1 MLPLN
6 SHPRR
11 LCIFSFHDD
20 RGVVDDYVTFLLREL
35 RQFVEKIVACVHG
48 DLAAGSEKKLLALV
62 DEVVMVPEAA
72 DRLAVFGQG
81 LELIGFDQERRY
93 DEVLLVDDTCFGP
106 LFPLDELFVS
116 MDGRAC
122 DFWGIT
128 ARPERTRDPFSGVSG
143 QPFSLDMNF
152 LAIRRALM
160 ESEIFRK
167 YWTHRELV
175 GKGGL
180 SDGALFASYFIQRG
194 FTCETYLNPDEY
206 GTAHPAIFDV
216 DETIRDR
223 NPFISRR
230 VFAAEPLLM
239 ERHAADLPRALRI
252 LGQASAYDQSLI
264 WRSVIRHA
272 QLRTINT
279 NAALTSV
286 LPDVRLKPD
295 GGTEAYGRIAVCVH
309 MYYTDMLDEILALA
323 DTIPGAYDFIAT
335 TDDDGKKTVIE
346 RAVAGRRNIANVIVR
361 VVAQNR
367 GRDMSALFIT
377 CRDLFLD
384 DRYDLVCRLHTKKS
398 PQVWAG
404 RANMFKRHM
413 FENLLNSPGF
423 TTNVMDM
430 FRDKPTI
437 GVAVPPLVHIAYPT
451 MGHVW
456 FVNRER
462 VQTLARD
469 LHIHVPFDPDTPV
482 GAFGGMFWFR
492 PKSLRKLF
500 LHPWKWADFDGEP
513 YPHDGSLGHALER
526 IICYTAQ
533 DAGYTTQQIISSHQA
548 AWTYAMLEYKLQKL
562 ASLLPFAD
570 FPAQVAFLSEWKKAG
585 YRPSRMAV
593 NMRLAVQPPTIRDAL
608 IELVLALR
616 RSFVRRFPR
625 VANILRPLYRRWK
638 NVLPS
643 TRDSDET

>member
-1 MLPLN
+1 MN
-6 SHPRR
+6 SCTRR

-20 RGVVDDYVTFLLREL
+20 RGVVDDYVVFLLGEL
-35 RQFVEKIVACVHG
+35 CRFVEKTVVYVHG
-48 DLAAGSEKKLLALV
+48 DLVAESEKILLALV
-62 DEVVMVPEAA
+62 DEVIIVPEAT
-72 DRLAVFGQG
+72 DRLAAFGQG
-81 LELIGFDQERRY
+81 LELIGFNQDSRY

-106 LFPLDELFVS
+106 LFPLEELFTS

-122 DFWGIT
+122 DFWGIV
-128 ARPERTRDPFSGVSG
+128 ARPERKPDLLSDVSG
-143 QPFSLDMNF
+143 QPFSLDLSF
-152 LAIRRALM
+152 LAVRRALM

-167 YWTHRELV
+167 YWRSRDLEA
-175 GKGGL
+175 GERFG
-180 SDGALFASYFIQRG
+180 DCALFASYFLQRG
-194 FTCETYLNPDEY
+194 FTCETYLNSDKY
-206 GTAHPAIFDV
+206 GTAYPAMFDV

-239 ERHAADLPRALRI
+239 ERYAADLPRALRI
-252 LGQASAYDQSLI
+252 LDQVSTYDKSLI
-264 WRSVIRHA
+264 WRSVIRHV
-272 QLRTINT
+272 QLRAINT

-286 LPDVRLKPD
+286 LPDVRLKP
-295 GGTEAYGRIAVCVH
+295 GGSAEAYGRVAVCVH
-309 MYYTDMLDEILALA
+309 LYYTDMLEEILALA
-323 DTIPGAYDFIAT
+323 DTIPCAYDFIAT
-335 TDDDGKKTVIE
+335 TDNDGKKTIIE
-346 RAVAGRRNIANVIVR
+346 RAAIGRRNVTNVIVR

-398 PQVWAG
+398 PQVWSG

-423 TTNVMDM
+423 TANVMDM
-430 FRDKPTI
+430 FKDKPTV

-462 VQTLARD
+462 VQALARD
-469 LHIHVPFDPDTPV
+469 LDIHVPFDPDTPV

-500 LHPWKWADFDGEP
+500 LHPWEWADFDGEP

-526 IICYTAQ
+526 IICYAAQ
-533 DAGYTTQQIISSHQA
+533 DAGYTTHQIISPHQA

-562 ASLLPFAD
+562 ASELPFAD
-570 FPAQVAFLSEWKKAG
+570 FHAQVAFLSEWKKAG

-593 NMRLAVQPPTIRDAL
+593 NMRVAVQLPTIGDAL
-608 IELVLALR
+608 VELVLALR
-616 RSFVRRFPR
+616 QSFVRRFPR
-625 VANILRPLYRRWK
+625 IANMLRPLYRHWK
-638 NVLPS
+638 NVAPN
-643 TRDSDET
+643 THDGDEA

>member
-1 MLPLN
+1 MN
-6 SHPRR
+6 SRPRR
-11 LCIFSFHDD
+11 LCIFSFRDD
-20 RGVVDDYVTFLLREL
+20 QGVVDDYVGFLLREL
-35 RQFVEKIVACVHG
+35 RPFVEKIVACVQRNLVADSG
-48 DLAAGSEKKLLALV
+48 EKLLALA
-62 DEVVMVPEAA
+62 DEVIRVPETTG
-72 DRLAVFGQG
+72 RLAVFGQG
-81 LELIGFDQERRY
+81 LELIEFDRESNY
-93 DEVLLVDDTCFGP
+93 DEILFVDDTCFGP
-106 LFPLDELFVS
+106 LFSLEELFAS
-116 MDGRAC
+116 MDSRTC

-128 ARPERTRDPFSGVSG
+128 ARPERKPDSLSGEPG
-143 QPFSLDMNF
+143 QSFSLDLNF
-152 LAIRRALM
+152 LAIRRSLTG
-160 ESEIFRK
+160 SEAFRK
-167 YWTHRELV
+167 YWRRRRLDVRNAFEE
-175 GKGGL
+175 
-180 SDGALFASYFIQRG
+180 DDLFTSHFVQQG
-194 FTCETYLNPDEY
+194 FVCETYLKSEKY
-206 GTAHPAIFDV
+206 GTECPAIFDV

-223 NPFISRR
+223 NPFISRC
-230 VFAAEPLLM
+230 VFAAEPLLV
-239 ERHAADLPRALRI
+239 ERHAGDLPRALRI
-252 LGQASAYDQSLI
+252 LDQVSAYDQSLI

-286 LPDVRLKPD
+286 LPDMRLKLN
-295 GGTEAYGRIAVCVH
+295 GGTVAYGRIAMCVH
-309 MYYTDMLDEILALA
+309 VYYTDMLDEILALT
-323 DTIPGAYDFIAT
+323 DTIPCAHDFIAT
-335 TDDDGKKTVIE
+335 TDDDGKKAVIE
-346 RAVAGRRNIANVIVR
+346 QAVARRRNVANIIVR
-361 VVAQNR
+361 VVEENR

-384 DRYDLVCRLHTKKS
+384 DRYDLVCRLHTKRS

-430 FRDKPTI
+430 FKDKPTV

-462 VQTLARD
+462 VQALARD
-469 LHIHVPFDPDTPV
+469 LDIRVPFDPDTPV

-500 LHPWKWADFDGEP
+500 LHPWKWTDFDGEP

-526 IICYTAQ
+526 IICYAAQ

-562 ASLLPFAD
+562 ASMLPFAD
-570 FPAQVAFLSEWKKAG
+570 FHAQVAFLSEWKKAG

-593 NMRLAVQPPTIRDAL
+593 NMRLAVQLPTVGDAL
-608 IELVLALR
+608 IELVLAIR

-625 VANILRPLYRRWK
+625 VAKVLRPLYRRWK
-638 NVLPS
+638 SAPP
-643 TRDSDET
+643 TGHDR